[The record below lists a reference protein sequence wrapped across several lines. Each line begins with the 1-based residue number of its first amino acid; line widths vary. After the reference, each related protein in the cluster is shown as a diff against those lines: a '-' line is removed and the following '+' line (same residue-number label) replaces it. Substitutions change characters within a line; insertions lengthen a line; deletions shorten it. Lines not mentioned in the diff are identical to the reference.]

1 MIEDLKLKATPW
13 YIVEELMTEYGCDI
27 TLGELFLKLTQ
38 GKGYKCPKCNGKG
51 FVTITYNDAYFP
63 NILYDSAHKD
73 IECDLCKGTGFTEKP
88 MRSKMIQGGWEID
101 E

>member
-13 YIVEELMTEYGCDI
+13 YIVEELMIEYGCDI

-51 FVTITYNDAYFP
+51 FVTITYNVLIFLIFYMDP
-63 NILYDSAHKD
+63 IIK
-73 IECDLCKGTGFTEKP
+73 I
-88 MRSKMIQGGWEID
+88 
-101 E
+101 